1 MEPQTRTAFG
11 PPIKHSR
18 RRGPSRGTTLRS
30 ARRSRGANGPMIGHS
45 PSLSR
50 ACSRAGWPH
59 DWQTCHP
66 LPSCPLRPH
75 GDGSLRGDFTCL
87 RFGRGARKGS
97 PGALGA
103 CVAPRV
109 RSTTSRYGLEAR
121 RLNLAGRLR
130 SARGVRGCAVDRR
143 RVDHRPHG
151 GGVPE
156 LLGDQRH
163 GSSRHTLCKTSRGFN
178 VCLTSRRV
186 RLPLRQTP
194 PSGPSTASMHHHERE
209 RHNYHDTELGELIK
223 TVRRGSANHE
233 RPRRLHCA
241 YHGARQVVRG
251 TPGGRGRH
259 RSRIKGCGWTASEAP
274 LY

>member
-75 GDGSLRGDFTCL
+75 GDGTCEGISLAFAKPRRSQGAPVPGCL
-87 RFGRGARKGS
+87 SCA
-97 PGALGA
+97 
-103 CVAPRV
+103 
-109 RSTTSRYGLEAR
+109 SRAVDKPIWISAR
-121 RLNLAGRLR
+121 RQPRGSASKR
-130 SARGVRGCAVDRR
+130 SRCSVCCAVDRR

-151 GGVPE
+151 GSVPE
-156 LLGDQRH
+156 LLGDQTPWVQ
-163 GSSRHTLCKTSRGFN
+163 S
-178 VCLTSRRV
+178 
-186 RLPLRQTP
+186 PLRKRQ
-194 PSGPSTASMHHHERE
+194 
-209 RHNYHDTELGELIK
+209 
-223 TVRRGSANHE
+223 
-233 RPRRLHCA
+233 RLQ
-241 YHGARQVVRG
+241 R
-251 TPGGRGRH
+251 
-259 RSRIKGCGWTASEAP
+259 
-274 LY
+274 L